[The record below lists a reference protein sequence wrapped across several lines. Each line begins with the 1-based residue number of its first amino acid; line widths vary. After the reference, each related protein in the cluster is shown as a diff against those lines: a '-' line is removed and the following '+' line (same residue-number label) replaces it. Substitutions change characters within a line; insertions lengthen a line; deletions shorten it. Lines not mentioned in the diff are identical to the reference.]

1 MGATGRLG
9 VALTARLEE
18 LGAEV
23 FPLVTPGYS
32 VKPARVSWAAK
43 TSPLGY
49 DEADIEKLKADYVIN
64 LHWRVNRDLSFTEQ
78 LLYEIDS
85 NVHKLNKLWEAL
97 KRHDSIKNFV
107 NVSTLKIFG
116 RLNNLISANAEPR
129 PDVPYGIAKLAA
141 EKFFDCYFSLRFP
154 VTHVRLCS
162 VASLGE
168 HPSQLMSRL
177 FISAF
182 FGERIKIN
190 AGQLSHLLF
199 IDEAVDLIISSAVK
213 GKESKY
219 NITSEGVLNE
229 VIAKMFEEISGR
241 KLNAEF
247 VNSNS
252 NNKESIFISDMDK
265 LKQDWVRDF
274 TIKDLIEKIVVLKE
288 QQILL

>member
-32 VKPARVSWAAK
+32 VKPVRVSWEAK
-43 TSPLGY
+43 TPPLGY

-78 LLYEIDS
+78 LLYEI
-85 NVHKLNKLWEAL
+85 NFNIHKLNKLWEAL
-97 KRHDSIKNFV
+97 KRHDNIKNFV
-107 NVSTLKIFG
+107 NISSLKIFG
-116 RLNNLISANAEPR
+116 RLNNLISASAEPR

-141 EKFFDCYFSLRFP
+141 EKVFDCYFSLRFP

-162 VASLGE
+162 VASFGE
-168 HPSQLMSRL
+168 HPSHLMSRL

-190 AGQLSHLLF
+190 AGELSHLLF

-213 GKESKY
+213 GEGLKY

-247 VNSNS
+247 VNFNS
-252 NNKESIFISDMDK
+252 NNKKSIFISDIDK
-265 LKQDWVRDF
+265 LKQDWVRGF
-274 TIKDLIEKIVVLKE
+274 TMKDLIEKVVALKE
-288 QQILL
+288 HVSLL